1 MVGRGGNSRNW
12 LSPLF
17 MLIHYSMAKGK
28 VGLKVPS
35 KNELLKKYGSSI
47 VLASETKET
56 GLWLP
61 STFFALNYTFGGG
74 IPFGKILEVAG
85 EESSGKSLIA
95 YNFAYSC
102 QQLGGHVIWVDA
114 EQSWMNSWAQTNG
127 VDPERVTVVNDTRIE
142 NVADAVADLALY
154 FRSQLTHNEPILLV
168 IDSVAAM
175 DCADNIDSKMT
186 DAKAEMGG
194 RAKALYKYFRIRSEL
209 FYRLGVTQ
217 IYINQLRTALNV
229 GFGKDNTCLHYDT
242 MIPFVDGT
250 SMKIGEII
258 KNKISKE
265 VWSYN
270 EEKHIFEPKPII
282 DWVVKPETKKWIQF
296 KTKGPETINGFN
308 GFTCTYT
315 HHCLTNHGWKKA
327 EDIDIHDKLIS
338 KQRRVINGTLRD
350 FLWGTI
356 PFDCSLYNGRNNS
369 TTRITF
375 SNGKQED
382 YLIWKSDMIGK
393 AFPMKRKAN
402 KKSKLISKIGYTELR
417 DIYNKIGKERDP
429 LKLWDLS
436 KPLSPITLAIWY
448 MDDGHRYNNVTVG
461 ISISPRR
468 TDLNRLSNYLSKV
481 CGLDN
486 KLYEHGIKFTN
497 QSSIKLM
504 EMISPYVIE
513 SMQYKLLPGYEGKYI
528 PFTLEYQETYIPLEV
543 EIVSIN
549 KEFDKTNRRFKRS
562 YKRKKYDITIPD
574 NHNFLAGSTEQGIV
588 VHNTTTGGA
597 ALKFYASIRAAFYSG
612 RSITVKQKGKERKAG
627 KLVTVRLIKNKVAPP
642 RPTISKCPVYFNP
655 KFHEV
660 GFDRCFGLE
669 DVLVENDIII
679 KSSGGVYKLKDK
691 TLARGEEKFQKLLEE
706 DDDLRRKLLRKAD
719 INTIGTTRKKLEA
732 LTENYYPIDGVEYES
747 YNESE
752 DEEEEDDE

>member
-1 MVGRGGNSRNW
+1 
-12 LSPLF
+12 
-17 MLIHYSMAKGK
+17 MAKKSK
-28 VGLKVPS
+28 VGLKVPT
-35 KNELLKKYGSSI
+35 KNEILKKYGGMMR
-47 VLASETKET
+47 LASETVESN
-56 GLWLP
+56 LWLP
-61 STFFALNYTFGGG
+61 STFFSLNYTFGGG

-95 YNFAYSC
+95 YNFAYAC

-114 EQSWMNSWAQTNG
+114 EQSWMNSWAETNG
-127 VDPERVTVVNDTRIE
+127 VDPEKVTVLNDTRIE
-142 NVADAVADLALY
+142 YISDAVADLAIYL
-154 FRSQLTHNEPILLV
+154 RSQLTHNEPILLV
-168 IDSVAAM
+168 IDSIAAM
-175 DCADNIDSKMT
+175 DCADNIDSKMVEG
-186 DAKAEMGG
+186 KAEMGG

-209 FYRLGVTQ
+209 FYKLGVTQ

-504 EMISPYVIE
+504 EIISPYVIE

-627 KLVTVRLIKNKVAPP
+627 KLVTIRLIKNKVAPP

-660 GFDRCFGLE
+660 GFDRCYALE
-669 DVLVENDIII
+669 DVLVENDIIE
-679 KSSGGVYKLKDK
+679 KSSGGVYKFKGK

-706 DDDLRRKLLRKAD
+706 DDELRRKLLRKAE
-719 INTIGTTRKKLEA
+719 INTIGTTRKKIVA
-732 LTENYYPIDGVEYES
+732 LTNNLYSVDGVEYES
-747 YNESE
+747 YNDSE
-752 DEEEEDDE
+752 DEEEEDE

>member
-1 MVGRGGNSRNW
+1 
-12 LSPLF
+12 
-17 MLIHYSMAKGK
+17 MAKKTK
-28 VGLKVPS
+28 VGLKVPT
-35 KNELLKKYGSSI
+35 KNEILKKYGSI
-47 VLASETKET
+47 MRLASDTVESN
-56 GLWLP
+56 LWLP

-74 IPFGKILEVAG
+74 IPFGKVLEVAG

-95 YNFAYSC
+95 YNFAYTC

-114 EQSWMNSWAQTNG
+114 EQSWMNSWAEANG
-127 VDPERVTVVNDTRIE
+127 VDPEKVTVLTDTRIE
-142 NVADAVADLALY
+142 YISDAVADLAIYL
-154 FRSQLTHNEPILLV
+154 RSQLTNNEPILLV
-168 IDSVAAM
+168 IDSIAAM
-175 DCADNIDSKMT
+175 DCADNIDSKMVEG
-186 DAKAEMGG
+186 KAEMGG

-549 KEFDKTNRRFKRS
+549 KEFDKTNRRFKRP

-612 RSITVKQKGKERKAG
+612 KSITVKQKGKERKAG
-627 KLVTVRLIKNKVAPP
+627 KLVTIRLIKNKVAPP

-660 GFDRCFGLE
+660 GFDRCYALE
-669 DVLVENDIII
+669 DVLVENDIIE
-679 KSSGGVYKLKDK
+679 KSSGGVYKFKGK

-706 DDDLRRKLLRKAD
+706 DDELRRKLLKKAE
-719 INTIGTTRKKLEA
+719 INTIGTTRKKIVA
-732 LTENYYPIDGVEYES
+732 LTTNLYPVDGVEYES
-747 YNESE
+747 FNES
-752 DEEEEDDE
+752 DDEEEDDE

>member
-1 MVGRGGNSRNW
+1 
-12 LSPLF
+12 
-17 MLIHYSMAKGK
+17 MAKKSKGN
-28 VGLKVPS
+28 LKIPTR
-35 KNELLKKYGSSI
+35 NDLLKRYGNMI
-47 VLASETKET
+47 QMASETTES

-61 STFFALNYTFGGG
+61 STFYVLNYTLGGG
-74 IPFGKILEVAG
+74 IPYGKILEVAG
-85 EESSGKSLIA
+85 EESSAKSLIA
-95 YNFAYSC
+95 YNFAYCC

-114 EQSWMNSWAQTNG
+114 EQSWMNSWAEQNG
-127 VDPERVTVVNDTRIE
+127 VDPSKVTVVNDTRIE
-142 NVADAVADLALY
+142 YVSDAVADLAIYL
-154 FRSQLTHNEPILLV
+154 RSQLVNNEPILLV
-168 IDSVAAM
+168 VDSIAAM
-175 DCADNIDSKMT
+175 DCADSIDSKMV
-186 DAKAEMGG
+186 DGKAEMGG

-209 FYRLGVTQ
+209 FYKLGVTQ

-270 EEKHIFEPKPII
+270 EEKCIFEPKPII
-282 DWVVKPETKKWIQF
+282 DWVVKSETKKWIQF

-375 SNGKQED
+375 SNNKQED
-382 YLIWKSDMIGK
+382 YLIWKSDMIKK

-402 KKSKLISKIGYTELR
+402 KNKKLISKIGYTELR
-417 DIYNKIGKERDP
+417 EIYNKIGKERDP

-448 MDDGHRYNNVTVG
+448 MDDGHKYNNVTVG

-468 TDLNRLSNYLSKV
+468 TDLNRLSNYLNNI

-486 KLYEHGIKFTN
+486 QLYEHGIKFTN
-497 QSSIKLM
+497 QGSTKLM
-504 EMISPYVIE
+504 EMISPYIIE

-528 PFTLEYQETYIPLEV
+528 PFTLEYQENYIPIEV
-543 EIVSIN
+543 EIISIN
-549 KEFDKTNRRFKRS
+549 KEFDKTNLRFRRP

-597 ALKFYASIRAAFYSG
+597 ALKFYASIRIATYAG
-612 RSITVKQKGKERKAG
+612 KSITTKYKGKERRAG
-627 KLVTVRLIKNKVAPP
+627 KLVTIRVLKNKVAPP
-642 RPTISKCPVYFNP
+642 RPTISKTPVYFNP
-655 KFHEV
+655 KYHEV
-660 GFDRCFGLE
+660 GFVRCAGLD
-669 DVLVENDIII
+669 DVLLENDIIE
-679 KSSGGVYKLKDK
+679 KSSGGVFKFKGK
-691 TLARGEEKFQKLLEE
+691 TLCRGEENFYNLLEE
-706 DDDLRRKLLRKAD
+706 DDTTRRKLLRSVE
-719 INTIGTTRKKLEA
+719 INTIGTTKKLVEKIEKN
-732 LTENYYPIDGVEYES
+732 LFPIDGDIEYASQNDDDEYEED
-747 YNESE
+747 YDEE
-752 DEEEEDDE
+752 DEN

>member
-1 MVGRGGNSRNW
+1 
-12 LSPLF
+12 
-17 MLIHYSMAKGK
+17 MAKKSKGN
-28 VGLKVPS
+28 LKIPTR
-35 KNELLKKYGSSI
+35 NDLLKRYGNMI
-47 VLASETKET
+47 QMASETTES

-61 STFFALNYTFGGG
+61 STFYVLNYTLGGG
-74 IPFGKILEVAG
+74 IPYGKILEVAG
-85 EESSGKSLIA
+85 EESSAKSLIA
-95 YNFAYSC
+95 YNFAYCC

-114 EQSWMNSWAQTNG
+114 EQSWMNSWAEQNG
-127 VDPERVTVVNDTRIE
+127 VDPSKVTVVNDTRIE
-142 NVADAVADLALY
+142 YVSDAVADLAIYL
-154 FRSQLTHNEPILLV
+154 RSQLVNNEPILLV
-168 IDSVAAM
+168 VDSIAAM
-175 DCADNIDSKMT
+175 DCADSIDSKMV
-186 DAKAEMGG
+186 DGKAEMGG

-209 FYRLGVTQ
+209 FYKLGVTQ

-270 EEKHIFEPKPII
+270 EEKCIFEPKPII
-282 DWVVKPETKKWIQF
+282 DWVVKSETKKWIQF

-375 SNGKQED
+375 SNNKQED
-382 YLIWKSDMIGK
+382 YLIWKSDMIK
-393 AFPMKRKAN
+393 NAFPMKRKAN
-402 KKSKLISKIGYTELR
+402 KNKKLISKIGYTELR
-417 DIYNKIGKERDP
+417 EIYNRIGKERDP

-448 MDDGHRYNNVTVG
+448 MDDGHKYNNVTVG

-468 TDLNRLSNYLSKV
+468 TDLNRLSIYLNNI
-481 CGLDN
+481 CGLGN
-486 KLYEHGIKFTN
+486 QLYEHGIKFTN
-497 QSSIKLM
+497 QGSTKLM
-504 EMISPYVIE
+504 EMISPYIIE
-513 SMQYKLLPGYEGKYI
+513 SMQYKLLPGYEGKYT
-528 PFTLEYQETYIPLEV
+528 PFTLEYQENYIPIEV
-543 EIVSIN
+543 EIISIN
-549 KEFDKTNRRFKRS
+549 KEFDKTNRRFRRP

-597 ALKFYASIRAAFYSG
+597 ALKFYASIRIATYAG
-612 RSITVKQKGKERKAG
+612 KSITTKYKGKERRAG
-627 KLVTVRLIKNKVAPP
+627 KLVTIRVLKNKVAPP
-642 RPTISKCPVYFNP
+642 RPTISKTPVYFNP
-655 KFHEV
+655 KYHEV
-660 GFDRCFGLE
+660 GFVRCAGLD
-669 DVLVENDIII
+669 DVLLENDIIE
-679 KSSGGVYKLKDK
+679 KSSGGVFKFKGK
-691 TLARGEEKFQKLLEE
+691 TLCRGEENFYNLLEE
-706 DDDLRRKLLRKAD
+706 DDTTRRKLLRAVE
-719 INTIGTTRKKLEA
+719 INTIGTTKKLVEKIEKN
-732 LTENYYPIDGVEYES
+732 LFPIDGDIEYASQNDDDEYEED
-747 YNESE
+747 YDEE
-752 DEEEEDDE
+752 DEN

>member
-1 MVGRGGNSRNW
+1 
-12 LSPLF
+12 
-17 MLIHYSMAKGK
+17 MAKKTK
-28 VGLKVPS
+28 VGLKVPT
-35 KNELLKKYGSSI
+35 KNEILKKYGSI
-47 VLASETKET
+47 MRLASDTVESN
-56 GLWLP
+56 LWLP

-74 IPFGKILEVAG
+74 IPFGKVLEVAG

-95 YNFAYSC
+95 YNFAYTC

-114 EQSWMNSWAQTNG
+114 EQSWMNSWAEANG
-127 VDPERVTVVNDTRIE
+127 VDPEKVTVLTDTRIE
-142 NVADAVADLALY
+142 YISDAVADLAIYL
-154 FRSQLTHNEPILLV
+154 RSQLTNNEPILLV
-168 IDSVAAM
+168 IDSIAAM
-175 DCADNIDSKMT
+175 DCADNIDSKMVEG
-186 DAKAEMGG
+186 KAEMGG

-209 FYRLGVTQ
+209 FYKLGVTQ

-612 RSITVKQKGKERKAG
+612 KSITVKQKGKERKAG
-627 KLVTVRLIKNKVAPP
+627 KLVTIRLIKNKVAPP

-660 GFDRCFGLE
+660 GFDRCYALE
-669 DVLVENDIII
+669 DVLVENDIIE
-679 KSSGGVYKLKDK
+679 KSSGGVYKFKGK

-706 DDDLRRKLLRKAD
+706 DDELRRKLLRKAG
-719 INTIGTTRKKLEA
+719 INTIGATRKRMES
-732 LTENYYPIDGVEYES
+732 LTTNLYPVDGVEYES
-747 YNESE
+747 FNES
-752 DEEEEDDE
+752 DDEEEDDE

>member
-1 MVGRGGNSRNW
+1 
-12 LSPLF
+12 
-17 MLIHYSMAKGK
+17 MAKKSK
-28 VGLKVPS
+28 VGLKVPT
-35 KNELLKKYGSSI
+35 KNEILKKYGGMMR
-47 VLASETKET
+47 LASETVESN
-56 GLWLP
+56 LWLP
-61 STFFALNYTFGGG
+61 STFFSLNYTFGGG

-95 YNFAYSC
+95 YNFAYAC

-114 EQSWMNSWAQTNG
+114 EQSWMNSWAETNG
-127 VDPERVTVVNDTRIE
+127 VDPEKVTVLNDTRIE
-142 NVADAVADLALY
+142 YISDAVADLAIYL
-154 FRSQLTHNEPILLV
+154 RSQLTHNEPILLV
-168 IDSVAAM
+168 IDSIAAM
-175 DCADNIDSKMT
+175 DCADNIDSKMVEG
-186 DAKAEMGG
+186 KAEMGG

-209 FYRLGVTQ
+209 FYKLGVTQ

-468 TDLNRLSNYLSKV
+468 TDLNRMSNYLSKV

-543 EIVSIN
+543 GIVSIN

-627 KLVTVRLIKNKVAPP
+627 KLVTIRLIKNKVAPP

-660 GFDRCFGLE
+660 GFDRCYALE
-669 DVLVENDIII
+669 DVLVENDIIE
-679 KSSGGVYKLKDK
+679 KSSGGVYKFKGK

-706 DDDLRRKLLRKAD
+706 DDELRRKLLRKAE
-719 INTIGTTRKKLEA
+719 INTIGTTRKKIVA
-732 LTENYYPIDGVEYES
+732 LTTNLYSVDGVEYES
-747 YNESE
+747 YNDSE
-752 DEEEEDDE
+752 DEEEEDE

>member
-1 MVGRGGNSRNW
+1 
-12 LSPLF
+12 
-17 MLIHYSMAKGK
+17 MAKKTK
-28 VGLKVPS
+28 VGLKVPT
-35 KNELLKKYGSSI
+35 KNELLKKYSGI
-47 VLASETKET
+47 MGLASDTVESN
-56 GLWLP
+56 LWLP

-74 IPFGKILEVAG
+74 IPYGKILEIAG

-95 YNFAYSC
+95 YNFAYAC

-114 EQSWMNSWAQTNG
+114 EQAWMNSWAEANG
-127 VDPERVTVVNDTRIE
+127 VDPAKVTVLKDTRIE
-142 NVADAVADLALY
+142 YISDAVADIAIYL
-154 FRSQLTHNEPILLV
+154 RSQLTHNEPILLV
-168 IDSVAAM
+168 MDSIAAM
-175 DCADNIDSKMT
+175 DCADNIDAKMV
-186 DAKAEMGG
+186 DGKAEMGG
-194 RAKALYKYFRIRSEL
+194 RAKALYKFFRIRSEL
-209 FYRLGVTQ
+209 FYKLGVTQ

-597 ALKFYASIRAAFYSG
+597 ALKFWSSIRAAFYAG
-612 RSITVKQKGKERKAG
+612 KSITVKHKGKERKAG
-627 KLVTVRLIKNKVAPP
+627 KLVTIRLIKNKVAPP
-642 RPTISKCPVYFNP
+642 RPTLSKCPVYFNP

-660 GFDRCFGLE
+660 GFDRCFALE
-669 DVLVENDIII
+669 DVLVENDIVE
-679 KSSGGVYKLKDK
+679 KSSGGVYKFKGK

-706 DDDLRRKLLRKAD
+706 DDELRRKLLRKAEV
-719 INTIGTTRKKLEA
+719 NTIGATRKMIVS
-732 LTENYYPIDGVEYES
+732 LTTNLYPVDGVEYEAFNDS
-747 YNESE
+747 